1 MTTVKDKSLT
11 DLWFEGIY
19 GSSVPN
25 VRNSILSVTP
35 PIQAPLSM
43 TSSCV
48 SGIEPRIPECE
59 HEFQEGHM
67 LLSSPPQKRCTKC
80 HKLFPYDWKKP
91 GPKYY
96 VKGTS
101 MIDQLQRRIQSAV
114 HDYTYANYSQR
125 YSSSDYTTEINDAE
139 IRLTELVSLA
149 NDAGVADKISRNVS
163 GYLNINV
170 DLNRRF
176 KLQNKVEG
184 EKYE

>member
-1 MTTVKDKSLT
+1 MTTMKDKSLT

-43 TSSCV
+43 ASSCV
-48 SGIEPRIPECE
+48 SGIEPHIPECE
-59 HEFQEGHM
+59 HEFQEGRM

-125 YSSSDYTTEINDAE
+125 YSSSDYTAEINDAE

>member
-1 MTTVKDKSLT
+1 MKSLAEQ
-11 DLWFEGIY
+11 WFNGVY
-19 GSSVPN
+19 GQPAPELKH
-25 VRNSILSVTP
+25 SILVATP
-35 PIQAPLSM
+35 PVQAPLSL
-43 TSSCV
+43 TTGCV

-59 HEFQEGHM
+59 HEFQEGCM
-67 LLSSPPQKRCTKC
+67 LLSNPPQKRCTKC

-91 GPKYY
+91 EPVYY
-96 VKGTS
+96 QRGTS

-125 YSSSDYTTEINDAE
+125 YSSSDYTDEINEAE

>member
-1 MTTVKDKSLT
+1 MTTMTDKSLT
-11 DLWFEGIY
+11 DSWFEGIY
-19 GSSVPN
+19 GSNVPN
-25 VRNSILSVTP
+25 VRNSILAVTP

-43 TSSCV
+43 TTGCV

-59 HEFQEGHM
+59 HEFQEGRM

-125 YSSSDYTTEINDAE
+125 YSSSDYTAEINDAE
-139 IRLTELVSLA
+139 IRLAELVSLA

>member
-1 MTTVKDKSLT
+1 MKSLAEQWL
-11 DLWFEGIY
+11 DGVY
-19 GSSVPN
+19 GPTAPELKHA
-25 VRNSILSVTP
+25 ILAVTP
-35 PIQAPLSM
+35 PIEAPLSL
-43 TSSCV
+43 TTSCV

-59 HEFQEGHM
+59 HEFQEGRM

-91 GPKYY
+91 EPVYY
-96 VKGTS
+96 QRGTS

-125 YSSSDYTTEINDAE
+125 YSSSDYTAEINEAE

>member
-1 MTTVKDKSLT
+1 MTTMKDKSLT

-48 SGIEPRIPECE
+48 SGIEPHIPECE
-59 HEFQEGHM
+59 HEFQEGRM

-125 YSSSDYTTEINDAE
+125 YSSSDYTAEINDAE

>member
-1 MTTVKDKSLT
+1 
-11 DLWFEGIY
+11 
-19 GSSVPN
+19 
-25 VRNSILSVTP
+25 
-35 PIQAPLSM
+35 
-43 TSSCV
+43 
-48 SGIEPRIPECE
+48 
-59 HEFQEGHM
+59 M

-125 YSSSDYTTEINDAE
+125 YSSSDYTTEIDDAE